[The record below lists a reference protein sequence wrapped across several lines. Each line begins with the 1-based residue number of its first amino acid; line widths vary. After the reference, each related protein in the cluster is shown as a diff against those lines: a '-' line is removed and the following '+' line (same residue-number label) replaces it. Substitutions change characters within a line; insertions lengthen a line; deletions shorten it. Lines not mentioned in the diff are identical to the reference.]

1 MREQTTIG
9 GYRLIKRIGSGGM
22 STVFEAE
29 DGAGDRVALK
39 LFHPGLL
46 AEESGRSRLRREVA
60 MLQKVRG
67 PFVAEVVDAET
78 DEAEA
83 FIVTELVDGP
93 TLEQDVADSGVY
105 DGGDLADL
113 ARRLGEAVESIHRV
127 GVLHRD
133 LKPSNVMIG
142 PKGPVLIDFGIAQL
156 GEDARLTMP
165 GSLTH
170 TPGYCDPVVLNG
182 GDPNPQADWWSLA
195 AVVAFAAT
203 GRSPFGTGSAPA
215 IMRRV
220 LDGQP
225 DLRGLPEATARAL
238 EAALDTDP
246 SRRIG
251 YSELVES
258 LETGEFAGAR
268 QGGDSAAPARAG
280 RHAAGLAGLAAGA
293 GAAQAL
299 SGTRTDGASYGVAP
313 DGATEVLN
321 AGAGAQPAD
330 GRTEVLDGAAR
341 PSDGR
346 TEAFGAP
353 DPSGPPGATEVLDA
367 GSYGGSWGAQA
378 AGANQADAH
387 AGHSGLQGA
396 TEVLPDAGHAP
407 GGYTAPDGATQVLP
421 GGSGEVQ
428 PTQVAPTGAS
438 GTPTEVLSAP
448 VPANPA
454 VIPPARQ
461 PAWPGQPQG
470 QQYGPAP
477 VQPGAYPPGWGER
490 FGGPVPGAETEVPP
504 WMRPAPSAWFLVALA
519 GAVLCALAVRLPL
532 VAVVAYS
539 FLAFVLAVFGTAHAD
554 LNNRR
559 LSRGGKYSGEGL
571 GVVLRLPW
579 VVVKCAL
586 AQFVSVA
593 IAAVFGAGAVW
604 GLTYLVPEQP
614 LVATLAGGAVTF
626 FFAWMTGTNRSAR
639 LGARELFAAIAPTA
653 SYRAFWALA
662 LLGLAAF
669 TAVYAMEASAPD
681 WTPLPEAPIFAR
693 T

>member
-1 MREQTTIG
+1 MRPLQAYDYLFTVTSASENRAVTTDQ
-9 GYRLIKRIGSGGM
+9 RIWVWAQPLGRAHTHQLRGTPPSALQRRVSG
-22 STVFEAE
+22 
-29 DGAGDRVALK
+29 
-39 LFHPGLL
+39 
-46 AEESGRSRLRREVA
+46 
-60 MLQKVRG
+60 
-67 PFVAEVVDAET
+67 
-78 DEAEA
+78 
-83 FIVTELVDGP
+83 
-93 TLEQDVADSGVY
+93 QDVGN
-105 DGGDLADL
+105 LL
-113 ARRLGEAVESIHRV
+113 ARRRV
-127 GVLHRD
+127 GALVQDGDAGGDDAAVDGGQD
-133 LKPSNVMIG
+133 LVPRGLTQALLCLTGTQESRVHEAGDQAGHERVARAHGVHQLNVQR
-142 PKGPVLIDFGIAQL
+142 VDDEHVTL
-156 GEDARLTMP
+156 G
-165 GSLTH
+165 GSLDVDA
-170 TPGYCDPVVLNG
+170 PG
-182 GDPNPQADWWSLA
+182 AS
-195 AVVAFAAT
+195 
-203 GRSPFGTGSAPA
+203 
-215 IMRRV
+215 
-220 LDGQP
+220 
-225 DLRGLPEATARAL
+225 RAQ
-238 EAALDTDP
+238 DQ
-246 SRRIG
+246 R
-251 YSELVES
+251 
-258 LETGEFAGAR
+258 
-268 QGGDSAAPARAG
+268 RAG
-280 RHAAGLAGLAAGA
+280 LRPLA
-293 GAAQAL
+293 
-299 SGTRTDGASYGVAP
+299 D
-313 DGATEVLN
+313 D
-321 AGAGAQPAD
+321 
-330 GRTEVLDGAAR
+330 VLDGAAR

-378 AGANQADAH
+378 AGANQADAN

-490 FGGPVPGAETEVPP
+490 FGGPIPGAETEVPP

-586 AQFVSVA
+586 AQIVSVA